1 MCRLL
6 GVCRSG
12 FYHYQKHTANQPE
25 DPEHQEMLYWVK
37 KIAEATDYSYGSRRM
52 KKALN
57 LLSFPVNRYK
67 ARKLMKEAEVV
78 VKRKKKYKVT
88 TDSNH
93 QQPVFENLLER
104 DFSPAQPDQIYA
116 ADVTYIWTQ
125 EGWLYL
131 VVVIDLFFR
140 KIWLEHEFPHEG

>member
-1 MCRLL
+1 
-6 GVCRSG
+6 
-12 FYHYQKHTANQPE
+12 
-25 DPEHQEMLYWVK
+25 MLYWVK

-116 ADVTYIWTQ
+116 ADITYIWTQ